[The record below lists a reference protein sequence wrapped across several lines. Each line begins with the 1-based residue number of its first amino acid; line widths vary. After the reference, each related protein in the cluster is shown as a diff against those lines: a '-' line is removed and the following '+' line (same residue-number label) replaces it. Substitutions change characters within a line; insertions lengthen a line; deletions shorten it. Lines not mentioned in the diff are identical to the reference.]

1 MKSINL
7 IGSMWDTA
15 NTGVTSKYFN
25 PGASKF
31 IKHELD
37 LLTVIIQ
44 SNNDEKERTIN
55 VSMELNKIP
64 W

>member
-1 MKSINL
+1 
-7 IGSMWDTA
+7 MWDTA